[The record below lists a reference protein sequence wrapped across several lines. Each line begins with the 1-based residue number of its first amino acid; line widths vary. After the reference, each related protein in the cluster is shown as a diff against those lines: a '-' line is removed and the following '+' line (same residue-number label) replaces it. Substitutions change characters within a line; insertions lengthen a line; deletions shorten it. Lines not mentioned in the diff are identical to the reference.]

1 MAKNYSAKEIFSGR
15 LRSARIAAGLSM
27 DELVVKLGRI
37 ISKPAIGKYEKG
49 IMFPD
54 SKNLIKIAHALGV
67 SPDNLLRPF
76 RAEISEVD
84 FRKKSSLKKKKENTL
99 KVKLQDHLE
108 NYIELE
114 EILQSR
120 TSYAKTISKNSN
132 DPEAIASEVRSSWNL
147 GMGPIANV
155 LETLED
161 NGIKIIET
169 KEEESFDGLSGW
181 AEGKIP
187 FIVLNSNMDSFRKR
201 FTALHELGHIILSFS
216 KSIEPKKI
224 EKACNLFAGSML
236 LPKESLI
243 KEAGKIRSN
252 FSVSELSFIKSE
264 YGISIGS
271 ILFRLRSAN
280 IIDDARFVHFWKA
293 MNSDPKLKKEEGLG
307 YWAGQE
313 SSHRFKRLLDH
324 ALAENLI
331 SVSKAAEISGESLQ
345 EVRKRIRIL

>member
-1 MAKNYSAKEIFSGR
+1 MANTHSAKGIFSER

-27 DELVVKLGRI
+27 DELVVKLDHT

-54 SKNLIKIAHALGV
+54 SKNLIKIAQALGV
-67 SPDNLLRPF
+67 SPNNLLRPF
-76 RAEISEVD
+76 HTEISEVD
-84 FRKKSSLKKKKENTL
+84 FRKKSTLKKKKENTL

-114 EILQSR
+114 EILGSK
-120 TSYAKTISKNSN
+120 TFYTKTISKNSRA
-132 DPEAIASEVRSSWNL
+132 PEAAAYEIRSSWNL

-161 NGIKIIET
+161 NGIKIIEI
-169 KEEESFDGLSGW
+169 KEDESFDGLSGW
-181 AEGKIP
+181 AEEKIP
-187 FIVLNSNMDSFRKR
+187 FIVVNSAMDSFRKR
-201 FTALHELGHIILSFS
+201 FTALHELGHILLSFP
-216 KSIEPKKI
+216 KSTEQKKI
-224 EKACNLFAGSML
+224 EKACNLFAGAML

-243 KEAGKIRSN
+243 KEAGKIRNN

-264 YGISIGS
+264 YGISIGA
-271 ILFRLRSAN
+271 ILFRLKSAN
-280 IIDDARFVHFWKA
+280 IIDEARFIHFWKV

-307 YWAGQE
+307 RWGGE
-313 SSHRFKRLLDH
+313 ETSHRFRRLLDH

-331 SVSKAAEISGESLQ
+331 SISKAAEISGESLQ